1 MGDKLLYLDLP
12 SDMSGADARRR
23 DSVQRCKLCANL
35 HDQGDMPKYLP
46 AELTEYVL
54 DNFSKKSPPYHVTH
68 NDVSTPLQRLEVEKI
83 TGHQSVRGRGGVIAV
98 MYEMHWT
105 GLSSP
110 YWEREVDLQLCL
122 HDILLYWVGTTKQHR
137 QTNRL

>member
-1 MGDKLLYLDLP
+1 
-12 SDMSGADARRR
+12 
-23 DSVQRCKLCANL
+23 
-35 HDQGDMPKYLP
+35 MPKYLR
-46 AELTEYVL
+46 AGLIQYVL
-54 DNFSKKSPPYHVTH
+54 NNVSKKSTPYDVTQD
-68 NDVSTPLQRLEVEKI
+68 DVSAPLQRLEVEKI
-83 TGHQSVRGRGGVIAV
+83 TGHRSVRGLGGVVAV
-98 MYEMHWT
+98 MCEAHWT

>member
-1 MGDKLLYLDLP
+1 MP
-12 SDMSGADARRR
+12 GAHARRR
-23 DSVQRCKLCANL
+23 VSVQRCKPCANP
-35 HDQGDMPKYLP
+35 HDHGDMPEYLP
-46 AELTEYVL
+46 TRLTQYL
-54 DNFSKKSPPYHVTH
+54 LNQFSKKYPPYHVTH
-68 NDVSTPLQRLEVEKI
+68 DDRSTPLQRLEVEKI
-83 TGHQSVRGRGGVIAV
+83 TGHRSVRGLGGVVAV
-98 MYEMHWT
+98 MCEAHWT